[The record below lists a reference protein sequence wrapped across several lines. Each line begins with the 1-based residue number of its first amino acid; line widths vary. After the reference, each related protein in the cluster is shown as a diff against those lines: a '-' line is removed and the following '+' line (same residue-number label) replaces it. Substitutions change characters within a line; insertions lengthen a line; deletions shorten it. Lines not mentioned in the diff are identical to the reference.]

1 MGDRRAADWRARLA
15 RTEKTQEIAARNRL
29 GDELADDLMIHSR
42 IVSAQCE
49 KLFPGQKW
57 LREQVLFVDA
67 LVQDWDDDQYATAV
81 WAVID
86 DLRRRGIRVEGLD
99 YKLMPLPL

>member
-1 MGDRRAADWRARLA
+1 MSLTSRDQPSAVLKASSHAVRPGLPFDLEFTRAGLA
-15 RTEKTQEIAARNRL
+15 
-29 GDELADDLMIHSR
+29 
-42 IVSAQCE
+42 
-49 KLFPGQKW
+49 
-57 LREQVLFVDA
+57 A
-67 LVQDWDDDQYATAV
+67 LVQDWDDEQYATAV

>member
-1 MGDRRAADWRARLA
+1 MGLWATDVQQ
-15 RTEKTQEIAARNRL
+15 T
-29 GDELADDLMIHSR
+29 G
-42 IVSAQCE
+42 
-49 KLFPGQKW
+49 GQGR
-57 LREQVLFVDA
+57 REQVLLVDA
-67 LVQDWDDDQYATAV
+67 LVQDWDDEQYATAV